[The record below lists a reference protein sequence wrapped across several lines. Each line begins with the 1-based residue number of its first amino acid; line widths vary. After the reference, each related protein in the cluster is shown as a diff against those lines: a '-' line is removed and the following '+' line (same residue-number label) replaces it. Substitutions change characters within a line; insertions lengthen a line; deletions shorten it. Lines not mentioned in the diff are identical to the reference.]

1 MLSRFHSF
9 IALALVGAASI
20 YTGCVIE
27 TVDGTGTTSNITNT
41 TSNSSSTSGGQGGA
55 GGTTTNT
62 GGAGGEGGAA
72 AVCTK
77 PDGTGLD
84 AKACDNMDIAPASG
98 ASAICDENG
107 GITGMNPSP
116 GYTAC
121 QQGFVIFNG
130 GPAEDFQGCL
140 AKLPAT
146 PAEYCALDVAQK
158 CIDETF
164 LAACEVPEIRTYCEK
179 IDTACKGFTPA
190 DETFDVNA
198 CAFQL
203 SPFKAETVKTYQE
216 CFDLKLMDP
225 TVTCKAAH
233 DSCWAEQF

>member
-27 TVDGTGTTSNITNT
+27 TVDGTGTTNNITNT
-41 TSNSSSTSGGQGGA
+41 SSNSSSTSGGQGGA

-62 GGAGGEGGAA
+62 GGAGGAGGAA
-72 AVCTK
+72 VVCTK

-98 ASAICDENG
+98 ASPICDENG

-116 GYTAC
+116 GYSAC
-121 QQGFVIFNG
+121 VQGFAIFNG

-164 LAACEVPEIRTYCEK
+164 KAACEVPAIRTYCQDIEK
-179 IDTACKGFTPA
+179 ACVGFN
-190 DETFDVNA
+190 DMSFVVDA
-198 CAFQL
+198 CAYQL
-203 SPFKAETVKTYQE
+203 SPFNAETVKKYEQ
-216 CFDLKLMDP
+216 CFNTALMDP
-225 TVTCKAAH
+225 TVTCDKAH
-233 DSCWAEQF
+233 DDCWAARF